1 MIIRDLRI
9 QLNMT
14 QKQVA
19 ELTNYS
25 TATISRAENDS
36 KFVSSETK
44 ENIIKKLKSIKN
56 NINYIKQYE
65 KIDQLVR
72 DFNLTENKDNDETP
86 TKEKWW
92 TRVYNF
98 IINLIC

>member
-1 MIIRDLRI
+1 MIIRDLRT

-19 ELTNYS
+19 KLTNYS

-36 KFVSSETK
+36 KFVSFKTK
-44 ENIIKKLKSIKN
+44 ENIIKKLESVKN
-56 NINYIKQYE
+56 NINYVKQYE
-65 KIDQLVR
+65 KIDQLVKG
-72 DFNLTENKDNDETP
+72 DNLTENKFNNESP

-92 TRVYNF
+92 VKIYNF
-98 IINLIC
+98 ILNLIH